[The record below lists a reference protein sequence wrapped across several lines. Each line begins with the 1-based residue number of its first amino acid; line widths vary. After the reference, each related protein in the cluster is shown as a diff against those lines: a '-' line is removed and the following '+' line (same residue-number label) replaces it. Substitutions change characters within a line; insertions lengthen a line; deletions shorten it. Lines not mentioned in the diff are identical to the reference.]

1 MKIELYK
8 ENNAFAEG
16 GFRHAFLPTDKSNT
30 NKWVS
35 KEYKM
40 IQMDPVFAELKM
52 TADQHTR
59 KQVQMHSVD
68 RSIAQSLQR
77 KLPSAFGKSFSYNK
91 VYYATIDKAPVT
103 VEQYIPEVFE
113 KYVNNNGDVAEGK
126 SPVHEAMIE
135 KASCFAHFSYVH
147 TERQMM
153 VFDLQGVGYKLCD
166 PEIATITLLEDGE
179 LNFCAGNLSSNAIQ
193 NFFAHHCCNKYCKM
207 LAFPGHES
215 IFD

>member
-1 MKIELYK
+1 M
-8 ENNAFAEG
+8 
-16 GFRHAFLPTDKSNT
+16 
-30 NKWVS
+30 
-35 KEYKM
+35 
-40 IQMDPVFAELKM
+40 
-52 TADQHTR
+52 
-59 KQVQMHSVD
+59 
-68 RSIAQSLQR
+68 
-77 KLPSAFGKSFSYNK
+77 
-91 VYYATIDKAPVT
+91 YYATIDKAPVT